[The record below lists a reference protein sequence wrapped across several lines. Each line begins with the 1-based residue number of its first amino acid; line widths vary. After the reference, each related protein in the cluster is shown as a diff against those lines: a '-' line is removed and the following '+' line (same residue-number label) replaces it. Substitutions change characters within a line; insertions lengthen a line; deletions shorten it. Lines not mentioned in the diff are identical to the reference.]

1 MSLRYGA
8 VTLLLVTRLAFAL
21 PDSAPAAAPVSAA
34 PASAAPAPA
43 NAATAPVNAPA
54 NAPAQPQPQQGG
66 LLQML
71 PLILI
76 MGFGFYLFVIMP
88 GNKQRKQMQALLDG
102 LKVGDRVLLASGIYG
117 RVHQLKD
124 DTISLRVA
132 ESVHIEVAKSAISKV
147 ITEEHGNGK

>member
-1 MSLRYGA
+1 MSLRFGA

-21 PDSAPAAAPVSAA
+21 PDSVPAAA

-43 NAATAPVNAPA
+43 SVAVAPVNAAPASAPA
-54 NAPAQPQPQQGG
+54 NAPAQPPPKGG

-88 GNKQRKQMQALLDG
+88 GNKQRKQMQALLDN
-102 LKVGDRVLLASGIYG
+102 LKVGDRVLLNSGIYG

-124 DTISLRVA
+124 DTLSLRVA

-147 ITEEHGNGK
+147 ITEEQGNGK

>member
-1 MSLRYGA
+1 MSSRFGA
-8 VTLLLVTRLAFAL
+8 VTLLLLTRLAFAF
-21 PDSAPAAAPVSAA
+21 PDSAPAAPPASPAPAPVSVAAA
-34 PASAAPAPA
+34 PVNAASAGAPA
-43 NAATAPVNAPA
+43 NAA
-54 NAPAQPQPQQGG
+54 QPQQQGG

-88 GNKQRKQMQALLDG
+88 GNKQRKQMQALLDN
-102 LKVGDRVLLASGIYG
+102 LKVGDRVLLNSGIYG

-124 DTISLRVA
+124 DTLSLRVA

-147 ITEEHGNGK
+147 ITEEQGNGK

>member
-1 MSLRYGA
+1 

-21 PDSAPAAAPVSAA
+21 PVSAPAPAATPVSATPAPASVAAA
-34 PASAAPAPA
+34 PASAASASAGSPA
-43 NAATAPVNAPA
+43 
-54 NAPAQPQPQQGG
+54 AQPPPQGG

-88 GNKQRKQMQALLDG
+88 GNKQRKQMQALLDN
-102 LKVGDRVLLASGIYG
+102 LKVGDRVLLNSGIYG
-117 RVHQLKD
+117 RVHQLKE
-124 DTISLRVA
+124 DTLSLRVA

-147 ITEEHGNGK
+147 ITEEQGNGK